1 MTEREPPRR
10 AATARVLRSRTRGP
24 SIPPPAVRSTTD
36 AAPPQVRAPN
46 RTAWPGPLNAEDR
59 AALEAGWGFVE

>member
-1 MTEREPPRR
+1 M
-10 AATARVLRSRTRGP
+10 
-24 SIPPPAVRSTTD
+24 RSTTD